1 MSGGKKRS
9 TVAVPPDGS
18 DLRGTLIKPDGRAGW
33 PCRAMI
39 HSGLATGLRLR
50 RGPGRTLEADLQSQT
65 ITERLPLPRDLRKR
79 EVAQRS
85 CLDTY
90 GSEGRG
96 FESLPARQTHET
108 AERPEVVHP
117 RPSSRCAH
125 RSHGV
130 LGEGPVPSV
139 DHLGVGADDPVE
151 DPACGGG
158 EGGH

>member
-1 MSGGKKRS
+1 
-9 TVAVPPDGS
+9 
-18 DLRGTLIKPDGRAGW
+18 
-33 PCRAMI
+33 MI

-65 ITERLPLPRDLRKR
+65 IAERLSLPRDLRKR

-108 AERPEVVHP
+108 AGERPEVVHS
-117 RPSSRCAH
+117 RPSTCCAH

-130 LGEGPVPSV
+130 LSEGPVPS
-139 DHLGVGADDPVE
+139 
-151 DPACGGG
+151 
-158 EGGH
+158 